1 MTDQSQNQSRLYRE
15 FYEVVRAFNSA
26 NQEYLN
32 TAEKLAAERKS
43 SIQQA
48 VMTHLDPVISTFRT
62 IQAFGIIAVLGTG
75 IAFCYGISQA
85 NNGNSGGSA
94 IIFIALIIG
103 LIAAI
108 AIAWGSS
115 QISGLNQK
123 KQDALASQPKLP
135 F

>member
-1 MTDQSQNQSRLYRE
+1 MTDQSRLYRE

-43 SIQQA
+43 EIQRA
-48 VMTHLDPVISTFRT
+48 VMAHLDPVISTFRS
-62 IQAFGIIAVLGTG
+62 IQVFGIIAVLGSG
-75 IAFCYGISQA
+75 IAFCYGTTQV

-94 IIFIALIIG
+94 VIFIALIIG
-103 LIAAI
+103 LIAVI
-108 AIAWGSS
+108 AIAWSSS
-115 QISGLNQK
+115 QISSLNQK
-123 KQDALASQPKLP
+123 KQDALASQPMLP